1 MKNDVLVDF
10 YLSTIKT
17 QMCELQ
23 LVGLKEDD
31 PHYAVVMQAI
41 ESVRRELGSMT
52 SRLLSAALPT
62 NTRHKRLFRT
72 KYVEDVDLR
81 NIENCLVSAANKVVN
96 FNFGQSN
103 IECDLRPAQASATEF
118 LDTHS
123 RVQAMVIS
131 TMEACLTSL
140 TSNDTEDNSTVNQR
154 NNIQGGG
161 GGDDSDTVDNDS
173 ISASNGH
180 RLNSS
185 RLSHIASTASSN
197 DSLKQ
202 SNSKVST
209 VNNNNKNIN
218 NKIIHTSVQVNIASV
233 MYTTPVKLPSPE
245 LLTISPDLF
254 HILLELDYCSARF
267 EFEFVK
273 CVSRRVRTL
282 QEADDVQ
289 MVAVLFSETLMWG
302 LTVKLLTVQQLA
314 DRDPCVLLAL
324 PRLSILVGCR
334 LLPDSPIGANRL
346 AVGQRLPFMFS
357 SSRSELA
364 YLCRQLYA
372 LRPDQLCRLA
382 RWLGPNGLPNLI
394 YDQKISTKLSSH
406 IEQEEEKEEA
416 AAANLNTTTSNTK
429 ETVGNVNNTT
439 HGSQQTLSS
448 LSPPPPPLTSGSLP
462 RNFLGTFYQKTHVWK
477 TYLPGLHRLYKCI
490 SSVADQFAR
499 EYPTELRFI
508 LQKVIEMHDTS
519 SEVDAESSNSN
530 NENPNGE
537 EEDDEIR
544 RQVEDDDNSSNK
556 GESGGDVDDGET
568 ELEEEIEFN
577 PFHMITMNERK
588 IQDLA
593 NLFNWNKVMQ
603 FNKTTTSCQQKDHHN
618 HPHQHNKQQHQQE
631 GQQANLNQLFKEYSL
646 HFRKYANSSIVDKCM
661 NSMES
666 SSRCSAKSSDCWLQK
681 CTTTTTS
688 AAAAAGTPRHDDTS
702 ISALRNNSIS
712 SSIEDSVILVADE
725 IGLDVAAC
733 LNHDDSDFE
742 RLTELGDNSKLKPT
756 SPVKNNKNNSNDNTH
771 NQSSTFTQRLQLLN
785 LGSPIEGIQN
795 LNDSLLFNYLPTW
808 QPDSPTSSSSYRAV
822 FGNRS
827 KLETDEDNNSV
838 QFTDDDIIDDGTDDT
853 DDYQFDY
860 VVGRQCATCNRS
872 FTLIW
877 RRHHCRRCG
886 HIFCS
891 KCCNHWQPIEGLAS
905 DKPVR
910 ICHECY
916 EFLNPNI

>member
-31 PHYAVVMQAI
+31 PHYSVVMQAI

-131 TMEACLTSL
+131 TMESCLASL
-140 TSNDTEDNSTVNQR
+140 TSNDTEDNSTINQR

-161 GGDDSDTVDNDS
+161 GDDDSDAIDNDS
-173 ISASNGH
+173 IPASNGR
-180 RLNSS
+180 RLKSL
-185 RLSHIASTASSN
+185 RLSHIASNASSN
-197 DSLKQ
+197 DSHHSNSLKQ

-209 VNNNNKNIN
+209 VNNNS
-218 NKIIHTSVQVNIASV
+218 KIIHTSVQVNIASV
-233 MYTTPVKLPSPE
+233 IYTTPVKLPSSE
-245 LLTISPDLF
+245 LLTISPELF
-254 HILLELDYCSARF
+254 HILLELDHCSARF
-267 EFEFVK
+267 EFDFVK

-334 LLPDSPIGANRL
+334 LLPDSPVGANRL

-357 SSRSELA
+357 SSRAELA

-394 YDQKISTKLSSH
+394 YNQKISTKLSSH
-406 IEQEEEKEEA
+406 IEQEE
-416 AAANLNTTTSNTK
+416 NLNTTTSSELHTTTNNNNAKVTVVNVTNT
-429 ETVGNVNNTT
+429 
-439 HGSQQTLSS
+439 HASQPTLSS
-448 LSPPPPPLTSGSLP
+448 LSPRSGGGGSLP

-519 SEVDAESSNSN
+519 NEIDAESSGSTS
-530 NENPNGE
+530 ENPNGE
-537 EEDDEIR
+537 QEEEEER
-544 RQVEDDDNSSNK
+544 GQVEDEDNDDNTKK
-556 GESGGDVDDGET
+556 GEGGAGAGDDDDGET

-577 PFHMITMNERK
+577 PFHMISMNERK

-603 FNKTTTSCQQKDHHN
+603 FNKTTSCQQHDHH
-618 HPHQHNKQQHQQE
+618 HHHHNKHQQE
-631 GQQANLNQLFKEYSL
+631 GQQSNLNQLFKEYSL
-646 HFRKYANSSIVDKCM
+646 HFRKYTNSSTTDKCI

-666 SSRCSAKSSDCWLQK
+666 SSHCSVKSSDCWLQK
-681 CTTTTTS
+681 CTTGGAV
-688 AAAAAGTPRHDDTS
+688 AAAAATPRNDDNS
-702 ISALRNNSIS
+702 ISALRKDSIS

-742 RLTELGDNSKLKPT
+742 RLTELGDNSKLKST
-756 SPVKNNKNNSNDNTH
+756 SPVKKKNNDNTQ

-808 QPDSPTSSSSYRAV
+808 QPDCPPSSSSYRAV
-822 FGNRS
+822 VNRS
-827 KLETDEDNNSV
+827 KLETDEDNNSTH
-838 QFTDDDIIDDGTDDT
+838 FTDDDIIGDDT
-853 DDYQFDY
+853 DDAEDYQSDY
-860 VVGRQCATCNRS
+860 IVGRQCASCNRS

-910 ICHECY
+910 ICLECY
-916 EFLNPNI
+916 EFLSPNI